1 MVVTIEERIHLFPFR
16 TQKLSSLSP
25 KVLSGTPLGRIGC
38 CHLSIAGDHHSMTS
52 CFFYL
57 SEIWGRPSDAFRHA
71 DMGSPYG
78 FTGRHGGLVRQN
90 GKNVDR
96 GNAAICLLALK
107 RRKTRTCLCRS
118 VLIAAYHGEIRET
131 LRRCG
136 QTLRS
141 VG

>member
-52 CFFYL
+52 CFFISLRYGAAL
-57 SEIWGRPSDAFRHA
+57 PMRSGMRTWVAHMVLQA
-71 DMGSPYG
+71 DMAALCDKTVKAAG
-78 FTGRHGGLVRQN
+78 
-90 GKNVDR
+90 R